1 MPAKKKMT
9 PSSTKTKKTAKR
21 KVAVKKATAAPRPA
35 KKKTTAGKP
44 AAKKKVTK
52 SAVPARRDGTGHLD
66 PKYAAKL
73 RRLSRESRD
82 DGGDDRAFLRGARST
97 DDLAEELGEEAIATM
112 TAGEDQSDR
121 LNTEV
126 SEEVGGPFVRTTGR
140 KEYARGTDKSNPR
153 SATREPFPKT

>member
-1 MPAKKKMT
+1 MPEKKKMT
-9 PSSTKTKKTAKR
+9 PSSAKKKKTAKR
-21 KVAVKKATAAPRPA
+21 KVPVKKAT
-35 KKKTTAGKP
+35 TAKP
-44 AAKKKVTK
+44 AAKKKAATAKKKATK
-52 SAVPARRDGTGHLD
+52 SAVGARRDGTGHLD

-82 DGGDDRAFLRGARST
+82 DTGNDRAFLQRARSK
-97 DDLAEELGEEAIATM
+97 DDLAEELGEEAVATM

-121 LNTEV
+121 LEAEV

-140 KEYARGTDKSNPR
+140 REYARGTDKSNPR